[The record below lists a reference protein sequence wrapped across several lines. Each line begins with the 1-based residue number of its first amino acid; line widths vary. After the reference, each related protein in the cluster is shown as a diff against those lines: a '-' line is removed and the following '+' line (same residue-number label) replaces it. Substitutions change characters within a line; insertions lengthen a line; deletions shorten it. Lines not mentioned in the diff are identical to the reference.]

1 MSFISNTGCLA
12 RSIDEE
18 SQVDQPGSAASSARV
33 KRDLSQG
40 QQSSQYQASSPL
52 RQGWAFPGQQA
63 SPQDERASQM
73 GISPAGAE
81 VRMHATQDSA
91 AHAYPDRHRSNSNLA
106 SSMMRTVV
114 ASGNDA
120 LNILFEAATAHNQE
134 ETPSTDTSPPLEGG
148 SRSGTS
154 NAKERNTPR
163 TFENL
168 ATFESVSRAIG
179 PGDISEATQETLNV
193 WDACR
198 FVKMGWFTAR
208 EAVTF
213 IDL

>member
-1 MSFISNTGCLA
+1 MS
-12 RSIDEE
+12 
-18 SQVDQPGSAASSARV
+18 VASSRGV
-33 KRDLSQG
+33 KGDLSQS
-40 QQSSQYQASSPL
+40 QQSSQYQATSPFQ
-52 RQGWAFPGQQA
+52 QGWTFPGQQA
-63 SPQDERASQM
+63 SPQNDRTSQIGVSPGRAEGS
-73 GISPAGAE
+73 
-81 VRMHATQDSA
+81 MHAPQDPS
-91 AHAYPDRHRSNSNLA
+91 AHAYSDRQRSNSNLA

-163 TFENL
+163 TFESP
-168 ATFESVSRAIG
+168 ATFESVARAIG
-179 PGDISEATQETLNV
+179 PADISEATQDTLNV